1 MTQLT
6 RDQGEA
12 LVAVIHELRPDW
24 NDAGIKA
31 ALIKASDLGTFAEL
45 CVAACRC
52 AANPEARTPAFIA
65 EHTAPHW
72 QTTTP
77 ATTRPMPRMCV
88 DHPTERASGCR
99 ICFKAAVPMPDG
111 FAAPKRDRHLKV
123 WQAGADG
130 PWSNENPEED
140 Q

>member
-1 MTQLT
+1 MAEICRGTVLMVQLT

-12 LVAVIHELRPDW
+12 LSAVIHELRPDW
-24 NDAGIKA
+24 NEAGIKA

-72 QTTTP
+72 QATA
-77 ATTRPMPRMCV
+77 ATTNRPAPRMCV
-88 DHPTERASGCR
+88 DHPTERSSGCR
-99 ICFKAAVPMPDG
+99 ICFQAAVPRPDWL
-111 FAAPKRDRHLKV
+111 AVPK
-123 WQAGADG
+123 
-130 PWSNENPEED
+130 PS
-140 Q
+140 

>member
-1 MTQLT
+1 MPPLTQAQGQALT
-6 RDQGEA
+6 A
-12 LVAVIHELRPDW
+12 LIHTMRPDW
-24 NDAGIKA
+24 GVAGIA
-31 ALIKASDLGTFAEL
+31 PALRNASDLGTFTEL

-72 QTTTP
+72 QTTVS

-99 ICFKAAVPMPDG
+99 ICFKASVPMPDG

-130 PWSNENPEED
+130 PWSNDPEEE